1 MKKSFTSFLKYFFRS
16 TIVLFLTSPLLIL
29 LVTLQTKPTI
39 PENRP
44 LTSRETSALENLI
57 LNLAPE
63 SLDEP
68 GFVDISMNVSD
79 ISLLLRHSLHLTD
92 LSDRWNVRILLE
104 EKTINYDLNWRLP
117 LESIPLYINLRGSF
131 RQKNDQ
137 LELYELGV
145 GNLQIPNGWTGQL
158 IKFVESTV
166 LDSSC
171 LLYTSDAADE

>member
-63 SLDEP
+63 SLSEP
-68 GFVDISMNVSD
+68 SIVNISMDISD
-79 ISLLLRHSLHLTD
+79 ISLLLRHSLRLTN
-92 LSDRWNVRILLE
+92 LSDRWNVRVLAE

-117 LESIPLYINLRGSF
+117 FESVPLYINF
-131 RQKNDQ
+131 K
-137 LELYELGV
+137 
-145 GNLQIPNGWTGQL
+145 
-158 IKFVESTV
+158 
-166 LDSSC
+166 
-171 LLYTSDAADE
+171 A